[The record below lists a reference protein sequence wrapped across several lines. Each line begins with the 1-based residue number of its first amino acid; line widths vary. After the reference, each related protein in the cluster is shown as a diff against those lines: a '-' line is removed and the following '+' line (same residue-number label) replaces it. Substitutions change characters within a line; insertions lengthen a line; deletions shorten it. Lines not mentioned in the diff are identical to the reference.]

1 MAPNSIRH
9 HRPGRRVRRGS
20 WLVALILCVGLVPVV
35 APAADTQAGQDEA
48 IAVLRTELGDI
59 TLRLFPDSAPKA
71 CENFTTHARNGYYDG
86 VVFHR
91 VVEDFMVQSGDPE
104 GTGYGGRSIWGEPF
118 ANEIDPA
125 RAFDRPGVL
134 AMANRGPENSND
146 SQFFITLVPTPWLT
160 GHYTIFGEVVE
171 GMDVVRQLGD
181 LDVNPS
187 NDRPIRDVHV
197 ETITL
202 REPGTSE

>member
-9 HRPGRRVRRGS
+9 HRSGPRVRRGAWS
-20 WLVALILCVGLVPVV
+20 AALILCVALLPVA
-35 APAADTQAGQDEA
+35 APASDTGTDDDV
-48 IAVLRTELGDI
+48 IAVLHTELGDI

-91 VVEDFMVQSGDPE
+91 VIEDFLVQTGDPE

-118 ANEIDPA
+118 GNEIDPA

-134 AMANRGPENSND
+134 AMANRGLRDTND

-160 GHYTIFGEVVE
+160 GRYTIFGEVVE
-171 GMDVVRQLGD
+171 GLDVARQLGD
-181 LDVNPS
+181 LDVNPTT
-187 NDRPIRDVHV
+187 DRPIRDVRV
-197 ETITL
+197 ETVTL
-202 REPGTSE
+202 REPGTGE